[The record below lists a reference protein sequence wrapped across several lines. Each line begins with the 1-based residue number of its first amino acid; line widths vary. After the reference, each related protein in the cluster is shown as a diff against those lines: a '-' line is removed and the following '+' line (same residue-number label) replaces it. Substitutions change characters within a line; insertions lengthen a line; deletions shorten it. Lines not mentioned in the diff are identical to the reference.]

1 VNQKSS
7 QNCCDF
13 TKQCQIASQINTCSK
28 PHIHRGWG
36 QVLGCNIKSYTS
48 VGVTTSRHPKRG
60 KLCWKHW
67 KDRREHTTIHKQQL
81 LTSKT
86 THSKQILLHKRVI
99 QNSKSGSY
107 RITIINWMPN
117 RNISNKSSTTNE
129 PFRTRNPGHTGSS
142 SSILD
147 AKQKHLK
154 QILNHKRAIQNSKS
168 GSYRIITIN
177 WTPNRNQTPGHSGT
191 QTEIKIRANQEP
203 KQKS

>member
-1 VNQKSS
+1 MNQKSS

-129 PFRTRNPGHTGSS
+129 PFRTRNLGHTGSS
-142 SSILD
+142 PSIG
-147 AKQKHLK
+147 
-154 QILNHKRAIQNSKS
+154 R
-168 GSYRIITIN
+168 
-177 WTPNRNQTPGHSGT
+177 QTG
-191 QTEIKIRANQEP
+191 IKLRVIQEP
-203 KQKS
+203 KQKSKSGPIRNPNRNHNPGHS